1 MARLYHLPYSPWSE
15 KARWSLD
22 HRRVPYELVE
32 HLPLIGDLR
41 LRILLRK
48 PTGRVTVPLLEDGG
62 VWYTDSLEI
71 ARHADAVG
79 SGPRLFP
86 VGREAEVEAW
96 SRLSEEALAA
106 GRGVT
111 MLKQADD
118 PRIALEALPPG
129 VPEGVKPL
137 LAPVAR
143 LGMQAFIAKYRIR
156 DAAASHPRVLERA
169 FEDLTRALDGGRR
182 YLVGDAFSYADIAM
196 AVTLQMV
203 SPVDER
209 YMALGPGGREG
220 WTNPELAERFAG
232 LLRWRD
238 ALYAEHRA

>member
-15 KARWSLD
+15 KARWALD
-22 HRRVPYELVE
+22 HRHVPYEAVE
-32 HLPLIGDLR
+32 HLPLLGDLR

-62 VWYTDSLEI
+62 VWYEGSLEI

-86 VGREAEVEAW
+86 AGREVEVEAW
-96 SRLSEEALAA
+96 SRLSEEALTAA
-106 GRGVT
+106 RGV
-111 MLKQADD
+111 MVLRQAED
-118 PRIALEALPPG
+118 PRLALEALPPG
-129 VPEGVKPL
+129 VPASVKPL
-137 LAPVAR
+137 LAPAAR
-143 LGMQAFIAKYRIR
+143 LGMQAFIAKYRMR
-156 DAAASHPRVLERA
+156 DAAASHPRVLARA
-169 FEDLTRALDGGRR
+169 LEDLARALEGGRR
-182 YLVGDAFSYADIAM
+182 YLVGDAFTYADIAM

-220 WTNPELAERFAG
+220 WTSPELAARFAG

-238 ALYAEHRA
+238 GLYAEHR